1 MPEGDDLSS
10 AVPGQTSSGSA
21 SHLPWHLISSFEP
34 GTTDLT
40 SYTKRL
46 EFLAGIWPSEYLSQL
61 APRAALQCK
70 GSAFQ
75 KVVRISPEKLKVND
89 LTGVKLLV
97 STLGGVWGKTTLEDK
112 YEKFERAIY
121 GISQRSDESNESYMA
136 RHEIVFEDV
145 VSQGASLTDMRA
157 YILLRNSALS
167 ADDKKRVLVEAKG
180 NLTYEAVTQAIRMLG
195 AKFFQE
201 VQGQQ
206 KNHRSK
212 TYDVNYVQEGDEEA
226 FYGDSSEHSFL
237 ADGSDL
243 PDMIVEQFL
252 TEGDEDALVVAQFE
266 DALIDTVQND
276 NEMNVFLSSYVEAR
290 RKLTEKS
297 RSRGFWP
304 IRSSYGSK
312 GSGKKG
318 KNKNFFRS
326 RKPLALRIAE
336 SDCRLCGQK
345 GHWRA
350 ECPKRGQLSSAAS
363 VPPKSAVA
371 NVMIPASE
379 VSDDDAD
386 VFVMEPTGTVMP
398 DVQACVQDSVSNQAE
413 NSHSHVCLVSWSH
426 NVRNRHKGWYYK
438 QVCNRL
444 QTVFQNSALPASTR
458 MIPDER
464 SVHRATPSEKTDGKP
479 ESDFRSALAT
489 SPMKPHVHD
498 QVKASPRVFPATDVS
513 MLHEAM
519 FATAKTFGIVDLGA
533 SQTVMGQHQVE
544 EFLDGLPVS
553 VRDRVFEQP
562 VEMMFRFGNNSTVP
576 CKKAIFV
583 PIDKYWI
590 KIAIVDSKTPFLI
603 SNNVCRSLGAVIDTC
618 TQSIRFQNLDCEIPL
633 QLSGKKLFLLDFC
646 ELAALRPPKT
656 HPMSENAA
664 VPPERVFVCQ
674 EQSQPADLHSKSEA
688 GPQVSTSEPPSVAY
702 ESQHQSPL
710 PTTAELL
717 CNNHVSS
724 PTIDQNHQKDLQS
737 TYVSNVESNH
747 DYSDHHSLLISAEPG
762 ISIHIAVSPRSH
774 GGQQPCRTVQC
785 SADQPNQGRENQPID
800 DHDLRRGWCTDHPFW
815 GEQTGPDLQ
824 AGCDRGSEIL
834 PVVHSQVCGEW
845 EGRTSGVPLLPE
857 PMGGTQ
863 RAGDGHPR
871 SDETTSKNPRWI
883 GKWET
888 ISFSA
893 DMHRPGD

>member
-1 MPEGDDLSS
+1 MAFLRDRMKVMK
-10 AVPGQTSSGSA
+10 AT
-21 SHLPWHLISSFEP
+21 WH
-34 GTTDLT
+34 GM
-40 SYTKRL
+40 RL
-46 EFLAGIWPSEYLSQL
+46 CL
-61 APRAALQCK
+61 
-70 GSAFQ
+70 
-75 KVVRISPEKLKVND
+75 RI
-89 LTGVKLLV
+89 
-97 STLGGVWGKTTLEDK
+97 
-112 YEKFERAIY
+112 
-121 GISQRSDESNESYMA
+121 
-136 RHEIVFEDV
+136 V

-212 TYDVNYVQEGDEEA
+212 TYDVNYVQEGDEET

-266 DALIDTVQND
+266 DALIDAVQND

-464 SVHRATPSEKTDGKP
+464 SVHRATPSEKTDGTP
-479 ESDFRSALAT
+479 ESDFRSELAT
-489 SPMKPHVHD
+489 SPMKPHV
-498 QVKASPRVFPATDVS
+498 QVKASPRVYPATDVS

-519 FATAKTFGIVDLGA
+519 FCNCQNVWNCRLRCLSNCHGT
-533 SQTVMGQHQVE
+533 
-544 EFLDGLPVS
+544 
-553 VRDRVFEQP
+553 
-562 VEMMFRFGNNSTVP
+562 
-576 CKKAIFV
+576 
-583 PIDKYWI
+583 
-590 KIAIVDSKTPFLI
+590 TP
-603 SNNVCRSLGAVIDTC
+603 S
-618 TQSIRFQNLDCEIPL
+618 
-633 QLSGKKLFLLDFC
+633 
-646 ELAALRPPKT
+646 
-656 HPMSENAA
+656 
-664 VPPERVFVCQ
+664 
-674 EQSQPADLHSKSEA
+674 
-688 GPQVSTSEPPSVAY
+688 
-702 ESQHQSPL
+702 
-710 PTTAELL
+710 
-717 CNNHVSS
+717 
-724 PTIDQNHQKDLQS
+724 
-737 TYVSNVESNH
+737 
-747 DYSDHHSLLISAEPG
+747 
-762 ISIHIAVSPRSH
+762 
-774 GGQQPCRTVQC
+774 
-785 SADQPNQGRENQPID
+785 
-800 DHDLRRGWCTDHPFW
+800 
-815 GEQTGPDLQ
+815 
-824 AGCDRGSEIL
+824 
-834 PVVHSQVCGEW
+834 
-845 EGRTSGVPLLPE
+845 
-857 PMGGTQ
+857 
-863 RAGDGHPR
+863 
-871 SDETTSKNPRWI
+871 
-883 GKWET
+883 
-888 ISFSA
+888 
-893 DMHRPGD
+893 